1 MNKTNAFAQ
10 RLKSRRKELR
20 MTLEDVGNAL
30 GVSRVAVSRWENGL
44 INNINIEKIEKI
56 AEVLQCQPSYLIGW
70 TDSINDDDKDKTVPT
85 AATKVLTLM
94 ELLKPDEQEQVIK
107 YIQFIISSRN

>member
-1 MNKTNAFAQ
+1 MSKTNAFAQ

-30 GVSRVAVSRWENGL
+30 GVTRVAVSRWENGL

-56 AEVLQCQPSYLIGW
+56 AEVLQCPPSYLMGW
-70 TDSINDDDKDKTVPT
+70 TDSIDGDSKAVPDSISK
-85 AATKVLTLM
+85 AITLM
-94 ELLKPDEQEQVIK
+94 ELLKPQEQEQVIK

>member
-1 MNKTNAFAQ
+1 MSKTNVFAQ

-30 GVSRVAVSRWENGL
+30 GVTRVAVSRWENGL

-56 AEVLQCQPSYLIGW
+56 AEVLQCPPSYLMGW
-70 TDSINDDDKDKTVPT
+70 TDSIDGDSKAVPDSISK
-85 AATKVLTLM
+85 AITLM
-94 ELLKPDEQEQVIK
+94 ELLKPQEQEQVIK

>member
-1 MNKTNAFAQ
+1 MSKTNAFAE
-10 RLKSRRKELR
+10 RVRSRRKELK

-44 INNINIEKIEKI
+44 INNINIDKIEKI
-56 AEVLQCQPSYLIGW
+56 AEVLQCQASYLMGW
-70 TDSINDDDKDKTVPT
+70 SDSINDDKDKAVPT
-85 AATKVLTLM
+85 AAAKVLTLM

>member
-30 GVSRVAVSRWENGL
+30 GVTRVAVSRWENGL
-44 INNINIEKIEKI
+44 INNINIDKIEKI
-56 AEVLQCQPSYLIGW
+56 AEVLQCPPSYLMGW
-70 TDSINDDDKDKTVPT
+70 TDSIDGDSKAVPDSISK
-85 AATKVLTLM
+85 AITLM
-94 ELLKPDEQEQVIK
+94 ELLKPQEQEQVIK

>member
-10 RLKSRRKELR
+10 RLKSRRKELE
-20 MTLEDVGNAL
+20 MTLADVGNAL
-30 GVSRVAVSRWENGL
+30 GVSCVAVSRWENGL

-56 AEVLQCQPSYLIGW
+56 AEVLQCPPSYLMGW
-70 TDSINDDDKDKTVPT
+70 TDSIDGDSKAVPDSISK
-85 AATKVLTLM
+85 AITLM
-94 ELLKPDEQEQVIK
+94 ELLKPQEQEQVIK

>member
-30 GVSRVAVSRWENGL
+30 GVTRVAVSRWENGL
-44 INNINIEKIEKI
+44 INTINIEKIEKI
-56 AEVLQCQPSYLIGW
+56 AEVLQCPPSYLMGW
-70 TDSINDDDKDKTVPT
+70 TDSIDGDSKAVPDSISK
-85 AATKVLTLM
+85 AITLM
-94 ELLKPDEQEQVIK
+94 ELLKPQEQEQVIK

>member
-1 MNKTNAFAQ
+1 MSKTNAFAQ

-30 GVSRVAVSRWENGL
+30 GVTRVAVSRWENGL

-56 AEVLQCQPSYLIGW
+56 AEVLQCTPSYLMGW
-70 TDSINDDDKDKTVPT
+70 TDSIEGDSKTVPDSIS
-85 AATKVLTLM
+85 KVITLM
-94 ELLKPDEQEQVIK
+94 ELLKPQEQEQVIK
-107 YIQFIISSRN
+107 YIQFIISNRN

>member
-30 GVSRVAVSRWENGL
+30 GVTRVAVSRWENGL

-56 AEVLQCQPSYLIGW
+56 AEVLQCPPSYLMGW
-70 TDSINDDDKDKTVPT
+70 TDSIDGDSKAVPDSISK
-85 AATKVLTLM
+85 AITLM
-94 ELLKPDEQEQVIK
+94 ELLKPQEQEQVIK

>member
-30 GVSRVAVSRWENGL
+30 DVSRVAVSRWENGL
-44 INNINIEKIEKI
+44 INTINIEKIEKI
-56 AEVLQCQPSYLIGW
+56 AEVLQCPPSYLMGW
-70 TDSINDDDKDKTVPT
+70 TDSIDGYSKAVPDSISK
-85 AATKVLTLM
+85 AITLM
-94 ELLKPDEQEQVIK
+94 ELLKPQEQEQVIK

>member
-30 GVSRVAVSRWENGL
+30 DLSCVAVSRWENEL
-44 INNINIEKIEKI
+44 INTINIEKIEKI
-56 AEVLQCQPSYLIGW
+56 AEVLQCPPSYLMGW
-70 TDSINDDDKDKTVPT
+70 TDYIDGDSKAVPDSISK
-85 AATKVLTLM
+85 AITLM
-94 ELLKPDEQEQVIK
+94 ELLKPQEQEQVIK

>member
-1 MNKTNAFAQ
+1 MSKTNAFAQ

-30 GVSRVAVSRWENGL
+30 GVTRVAVSRWENGL
-44 INNINIEKIEKI
+44 INNISIEKIEKI
-56 AEVLQCQPSYLIGW
+56 AEVLQCPPSYLMGW
-70 TDSINDDDKDKTVPT
+70 ADSIEGDSKTVPDSISK
-85 AATKVLTLM
+85 AITLM
-94 ELLKPDEQEQVIK
+94 ELLKPQEQEQVIK

>member
-30 GVSRVAVSRWENGL
+30 DVSRVAVSSPAALFKNSHRKEEENACKR
-44 INNINIEKIEKI
+44 NIVK
-56 AEVLQCQPSYLIGW
+56 QCRI
-70 TDSINDDDKDKTVPT
+70 V
-85 AATKVLTLM
+85 
-94 ELLKPDEQEQVIK
+94 K
-107 YIQFIISSRN
+107 YAG

>member
-10 RLKSRRKELR
+10 RIKSRRKELR

-30 GVSRVAVSRWENGL
+30 GVTRVAVSRWENGL
-44 INNINIEKIEKI
+44 INNINIDKIEKI
-56 AEVLQCQPSYLIGW
+56 AEVLQCPPSYLMGW
-70 TDSINDDDKDKTVPT
+70 TDSIDGDSKAVPDSISK
-85 AATKVLTLM
+85 AITLM
-94 ELLKPDEQEQVIK
+94 ELLKPQEQEQVIK

>member
-10 RLKSRRKELR
+10 RLKSRRKELG

-30 GVSRVAVSRWENGL
+30 DVSRVAVSRWENGL
-44 INNINIEKIEKI
+44 INTINIEKIEKI
-56 AEVLQCQPSYLIGW
+56 AEVLQCQPSYLMGW
-70 TDSINDDDKDKTVPT
+70 TDSIDGDSKAVPDSISK
-85 AATKVLTLM
+85 AITLM
-94 ELLKPDEQEQVIK
+94 ELLKPQEQEQVIK